1 MKEVVVVDVEYV
13 GRMEEQEKESRSLQ
27 ISLGVR

>member
-1 MKEVVVVDVEYV
+1 VKEVVVVDVEYV